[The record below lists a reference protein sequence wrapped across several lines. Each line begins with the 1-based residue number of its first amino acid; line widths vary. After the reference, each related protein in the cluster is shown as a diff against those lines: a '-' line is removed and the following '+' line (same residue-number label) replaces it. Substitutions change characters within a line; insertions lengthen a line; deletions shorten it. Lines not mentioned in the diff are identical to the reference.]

1 MEGMKKDDPMSEM
14 IRQSK
19 DTMEWVKMK
28 EMKMDHSK

>member
-1 MEGMKKDDPMSEM
+1 MSGM

-28 EMKMDHSK
+28 EMKMVIPNEGMKNG